1 MDFSNLLSGDE
12 QDTPS
17 TDASGGPPPPPPRQ
31 PTNPMSFAF
40 LDSTG
45 IATPSYS
52 FEGSPLISEEHGSF
66 SAGQEG
72 EQQLSGGEDD
82 LRRDAEQAAT
92 AALFSGLGGGLS
104 GQGLDGLDA
113 FLDPALGGFTSPQ
126 PHLEGLELPPAHL
139 LPAEHLGTS
148 STEQGQ
154 EVQATLS
161 AIFAGESVVVSD
173 EERTAASGATSGGT
187 DTGEE
192 SLVDIMGGAEE
203 RTAVDALRVGLPLF
217 LLAFSSL

>member
-1 MDFSNLLSGDE
+1 
-12 QDTPS
+12 
-17 TDASGGPPPPPPRQ
+17 
-31 PTNPMSFAF
+31 MSFAF

-52 FEGSPLISEEHGSF
+52 FEGSPLIPEELGSF
-66 SAGQEG
+66 SAGQGG
-72 EQQLSGGEDD
+72 EQQLSGREDD

-92 AALFSGLGGGLS
+92 AALFGGLGGGLS

-126 PHLEGLELPPAHL
+126 PHLEGLELPPAHS

-148 STEQGQ
+148 STERGQ

-173 EERTAASGATSGGT
+173 EERAAASGATSGGT

-192 SLVDIMGGAEE
+192 SLVDIMGGADE

-217 LLAFSSL
+217 LLAFSFR